1 VQHYGVARSRYHFC
15 HGSAIIRSFY
25 IVGIDAAVS
34 CVKGFSVAMEM
45 QPWVP
50 FALLYS
56 YRAFRTAINNDK
68 Y

>member
-1 VQHYGVARSRYHFC
+1 M
-15 HGSAIIRSFY
+15 RSFY
-25 IVGIDAAVS
+25 IVGIDVAVS
-34 CVKGFSVAMEM
+34 SVKGCSVAMEM